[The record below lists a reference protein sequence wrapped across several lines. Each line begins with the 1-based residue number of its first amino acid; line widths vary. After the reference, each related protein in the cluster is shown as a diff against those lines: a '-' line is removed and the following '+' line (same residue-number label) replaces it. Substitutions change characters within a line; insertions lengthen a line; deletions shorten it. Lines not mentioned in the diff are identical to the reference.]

1 MIDPIGA
8 FTRIRDFYIS
18 YLETAFSIRNPSVS
32 LDRRRLLEANDSLC
46 AEPII
51 EPLTRYETARFK
63 LHDLV
68 HSGQHDERLPGFG
81 PKEREAF
88 VRDRKSTRLNSS
100 HLVISY

>member
-51 EPLTRYETARFK
+51 EPLTRYETARFNR
-63 LHDLV
+63 HDWSTPGSTM
-68 HSGQHDERLPGFG
+68 SGFLGSDRRSERLLYGSPS
-81 PKEREAF
+81 P
-88 VRDRKSTRLNSS
+88 VSS
-100 HLVISY
+100 RP